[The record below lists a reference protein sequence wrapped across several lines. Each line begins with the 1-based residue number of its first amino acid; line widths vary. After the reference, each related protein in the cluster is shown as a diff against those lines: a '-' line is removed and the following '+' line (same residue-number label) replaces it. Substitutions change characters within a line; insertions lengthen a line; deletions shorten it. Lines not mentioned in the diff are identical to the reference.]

1 MCVIMATIV
10 FKCSSVQCHDFLLS
24 FYRGHFVA
32 GWGSNGW
39 ADTYVHRHPM
49 TSIDTQTQTPGTSHD
64 IHGTSEI
71 S

>member
-1 MCVIMATIV
+1 MQRTNGFRQDGPQFVKALGEQMD
-10 FKCSSVQCHDFLLS
+10 Q
-24 FYRGHFVA
+24 GHFVA

-39 ADTYVHRHPM
+39 ADNHVYIYSM
-49 TSIDTQTQTPGTSHD
+49 TSIDTLTQTPGTSHD